1 MTTLSCL
8 AFAWTDSLG
17 VTWKFSVSTFSGVSK
32 AVITGA
38 TTTSSTVTLPS
49 TVKGD
54 ISGVWHTYAV
64 KEVSLAVLYGS
75 GIEDLIITPDA
86 EDTISF
92 DYSSVAGRGVAIHV
106 PTEKLAIYRGTG
118 NAGRQVIPIGA
129 QTSYDLT
136 VMAQDNAS
144 SFYDAIG
151 EANMDNVESLKVTGT
166 INGHDI
172 SYIRNKMYN
181 LHHLDLTD
189 ATIVANDF
197 KYYGN
202 YCTEDST
209 LTPCAFYGLYNLVT
223 VKLPKSLRGE
233 IGESAFQG
241 CVLLKEV
248 TIPEG
253 VTRIGIKAFEG
264 CNRLRHVTLPNSLVS
279 IGYDAFS
286 NCRITEVNLPESLK
300 SIGFYA
306 FNGSNLASIVLPE
319 SLEEIGT
326 RAFDTSTLTDVY
338 TTRLTPIAIAD
349 EAFTNAANCRLWA
362 PYKKAAE
369 GEKADWDAVYRA
381 YYDDAQWGKFQSVNQ
396 WEGYTYKRISLG
408 EGEDFEQDK
417 GSAPTT
423 DETSADFGNKSG
435 FINKSEDEQRLDTI
449 TVHGDGTD
457 AASIIADGNIDARGL
472 NFDITVKANRWYFF
486 CFPFDISLSDITC
499 GGHYVFRYYDGGKRA
514 LGQSGWTA
522 LPEGDDTLHAWKGYI
537 FQTDTPGRLLLRVL
551 KEKLDKFRADDRSVS
566 MERHQADDAE
576 DASWNFMGNPWTSY
590 FDINDMDYTS
600 PITYWDGSNY
610 QTVRPGDDD
619 YTLHPFEAFFVQK
632 PDGVDGVGFGA
643 GHRHTKNQA
652 DTRQA
657 AAKRNRLMRGADPQR
672 LIVNLTLTDG
682 ATTDNTRVVYNNN
695 VSADYEIGT
704 DAAKFAMG
712 GTPTLYTLDARQR
725 HYAINERPDGEVRLG
740 YTATR
745 AGAMTI
751 SAGRMDTPVLLR
763 DNVAGLTFDLSNGS
777 YTFDTEAGSFDSRFT
792 IVRNSS
798 ATGIADIQARTGVR
812 LSATGGGISF
822 GGTGQANVSIY
833 TLGGAMMTR
842 GVRDGFVPLPAGSYV
857 VRVDRLSTKVLV
869 R

>member
-1 MTTLSCL
+1 MATLSCM
-8 AFAWTDSLG
+8 ADFNWTDSLG
-17 VTWKFSVSTFSGVSK
+17 ITWEFELNASAYIKKVTS
-32 AVITGA
+32 A
-38 TTTSSTVTLPS
+38 TSSTVTLPS
-49 TVKGD
+49 AVRAEV
-54 ISGVWHTYAV
+54 SGNWHTYKV
-64 KEVSLAVLYGS
+64 KNVSLSGLFSS
-75 GIEDLIITPDA
+75 GIEDLIISPDA
-86 EDTISF
+86 EDTLSF
-92 DYSSVAGRGVAIHV
+92 DAERGVTIHV
-106 PTEKLAIYRGTG
+106 PTEKLAIYQGLA
-118 NAGRQVIPIGA
+118 NVGRQVVAIGA
-129 QTSYDLT
+129 QTDYDLT
-136 VMAQDNAS
+136 VTAQDNAS

-151 EANMDNVESLKVTGT
+151 EANMDNVETLKVTGT

-209 LTPCAFYGLYNLVT
+209 LTPYAFYGLSNLVS
-223 VKLPKSLRGE
+223 VKLPKSLKGK
-233 IGESAFQG
+233 IGGSAFDG
-241 CVLLKEV
+241 CGHLKEV

-253 VTRIGIKAFEG
+253 VTGIGDDAF
-264 CNRLRHVTLPNSLVS
+264 LDAHYLQKITLPKSIVS
-279 IGYDAFS
+279 IGKETFRY
-286 NCRITEVNLPESLK
+286 CHLREINLPESLK
-300 SIGFYA
+300 SIGFWA
-306 FNGSNLASIVLPE
+306 FSGNDFTSLVLPE
-319 SLEEIGT
+319 SLEEIGGY
-326 RAFDTSTLTDVY
+326 AFDISTLTDVY
-338 TTRLTPIAIAD
+338 TSRFKPLSIPD
-349 EAFTNAANCRLWA
+349 KAFTNAANCRLWA
-362 PYKKAAE
+362 PYKKAAD

-435 FINKSEDEQRLDTI
+435 FINKSEDEQVLDTI

-457 AASIIADGNIDARGL
+457 AATIIADGNIDARGL
-472 NFDITVKANRWYFF
+472 NFDITVQANRWYFF
-486 CFPFDISLSDITC
+486 CFPFDISLDDVTC
-499 GGHYVFRYYDGGKRA
+499 GGHYVFRCYDGSKRA

-522 LPEGDDTLHAWKGYI
+522 LPEGDNTLHAWKGYI
-537 FQTDTPGRLLLRVL
+537 FQTDTPGRLLLKVL
-551 KEKLDKFRADDRSVS
+551 KDKLDKFRADDRSVS
-566 MERHQADDAE
+566 MEQHQADDVE

-590 FDINDMDYTS
+590 FDINDMDYTA
-600 PITYWDGSNY
+600 PITYWDGTNY

-643 GHRHTKNQA
+643 GHRHTKNQSA
-652 DTRQA
+652 DRQA
-657 AAKRNRLMRGADPQR
+657 SAKRNRLARGIDPQR

-682 ATTDNTRVVYNNN
+682 TTTDNTRVVYNNN

-712 GTPTLYTLDARQR
+712 GTPTLYTLDAHQR

-751 SAGRMDTPVLLR
+751 GSTRMDAPVLLR
-763 DNVAGLTFDLSNGS
+763 DNVAGVTFDLANGS
-777 YTFDTEAGSFDSRFT
+777 YTFDTEAGTFDSRFT
-792 IVRNSS
+792 LVRNSS
-798 ATGIADIQARTGVR
+798 ATGIADIQSRTGVR
-812 LSATGGGISF
+812 LSATDGGIHF
-822 GGTGQANVSIY
+822 GGITTGIDVSIY
-833 TLGGAMMTR
+833 TLGGAMTTR
-842 GVRDGFVPLPAGSYV
+842 GVRDGFVALPAGSYV
-857 VRVDRLSTKVLV
+857 VRVGGMSTKVLV
-869 R
+869 K